1 MNMRKSKVA
10 KRYRTSK
17 DRKAAMDDFLIAYE
31 NSLGVLKTA
40 CEISGMCRKT
50 IWEWRK
56 KYPEFDAA
64 CHECEETAI
73 DFVESKMFK
82 KIDRGDKG
90 SESLM
95 IFYLKTKGKHRGYVE
110 KQEID
115 MSAEVKGV
123 TVNVT
128 SPETA
133 QVLQDILN
141 KDKQQ

>member
-1 MNMRKSKVA
+1 MRKSKVA
-10 KRYRTSK
+10 KRYRTAK
-17 DRKAAMDDFLIAYE
+17 DREAAMADFLVAYE
-31 NSLGVLKTA
+31 KSLGVLKPA
-40 CEISGMCRKT
+40 CEMSGMCRKT

-64 CHECEETAI
+64 CHECEEVAV
-73 DFVESKMFK
+73 DFVEAKLYK
-82 KIDRGDKG
+82 LIDKG
-90 SESLM
+90 AEAST

-128 SPETA
+128 SQESA
-133 QVLQDILN
+133 QILQDIID
-141 KDKQQ
+141 KDKTNK

>member
-1 MNMRKSKVA
+1 MRKSKVA
-10 KRYRTSK
+10 KRYRTAK
-17 DRKAAMDDFLIAYE
+17 DREAAMADFLIAYE

-40 CEISGMCRKT
+40 CEMSGMCRKT

-64 CHECEETAI
+64 CHECEETAL

-90 SESLM
+90 SESLI
-95 IFYLKTKGKHRGYVE
+95 IFYLKTKGKHRGYIE

-115 MSAEVKGV
+115 MNAEVKGV

-128 SPETA
+128 SQESA

-141 KDKQQ
+141 KDKTGN

>member
-1 MNMRKSKVA
+1 MRKSKVA
-10 KRYRTSK
+10 KRYRTAK
-17 DRKAAMDDFLIAYE
+17 DREAAMADFLIAYE

-40 CEISGMCRKT
+40 CEMSGMCRKT

-64 CHECEETAI
+64 CHECEETAL

-90 SESLM
+90 SESLI

-115 MSAEVKGV
+115 MDAKVQGV
-123 TVNVT
+123 TVNV
-128 SPETA
+128 SNDETKKI
-133 QVLQDILN
+133 LQDIID
-141 KDKQQ
+141 KDRQQ

>member
-1 MNMRKSKVA
+1 MRKSKIA
-10 KRYRTSK
+10 KRYRTAK
-17 DRKAAMDDFLIAYE
+17 DRKAAMADFLIAYE

-40 CEISGMCRKT
+40 CEMSGMCRKT

-56 KYPEFDAA
+56 RYPEFDAA

-128 SPETA
+128 SQESA
-133 QVLQDILN
+133 QVLQDILS
-141 KDKQQ
+141 KDKQ

>member
-56 KYPEFDAA
+56 RYPEFDAA

-115 MSAEVKGV
+115 MNAEIKGV

-128 SPETA
+128 NQETA
-133 QVLQDILN
+133 QVLQDIMN
-141 KDKQQ
+141 KDAQQ